1 MIERISAMS
10 IKNISLLFIITFVL
24 LIPDKALAIP
34 SFSRQTNM
42 PCSSCH
48 YAYPQLTP
56 FGRMFKLNGYT
67 MTATQTIESKS
78 KDDET
83 SLRIL
88 SVLPVSAAIQA
99 SYTYTQKD
107 VPGMKNGTASFPQ
120 ELGLY
125 FAGEITPK
133 IGTFLQATYEEG
145 SGVFALDMT
154 DIRFADHTTVGGND
168 LLYGVT
174 LNNSPT
180 LQDVWQTG
188 PIWSFPFVGSDVA
201 PSPGA
206 QSILYNEDKVGMNV
220 AGLGAYAL
228 YNNLIYGE
236 FSVYGSTHQG
246 APFPADASSEN
257 TLDGIMPYW
266 RVALQHSWGNQ
277 YVEVGTFG
285 TSAVMYPTGISGMTD
300 QYVDLAL
307 DAQYENNMGSGSL
320 LAHTSFINENRDLN
334 AAFDAGNSTSSSEH
348 LNTFKVDLSYL
359 INMKYELSAGYF
371 VTGGTADSLI
381 YAPGVTDGFHNGN
394 PNSSGIVAQV
404 TYLPWLNTQF
414 ALQYVIYNKFNGA
427 STNYDGF
434 GRNASDNNTL
444 YVNSWIAF

>member
-1 MIERISAMS
+1 MS
-10 IKNISLLFIITFVL
+10 IKGISLVFIIVLFL

-34 SFSRQTNM
+34 SFSRQTNLA
-42 PCSSCH
+42 CSSCH

-67 MTATQTIESKS
+67 MVSEASIEAKS

-83 SLRIL
+83 TLRIL
-88 SVLPVSAAIQA
+88 KTLPLAAAIQA

-107 VPGMKNGTASFPQ
+107 VPGMKNSTVNMPQ
-120 ELGLY
+120 ELAVFL
-125 FAGEITPK
+125 AGEITPK
-133 IGTFLQATYEEG
+133 IGSFIQASYEQG
-145 SGVFALDMT
+145 SGVFALDIT
-154 DIRFADHTTVGGND
+154 DLRFADHTTLDDND

-188 PIWSFPFVGSDVA
+188 PMWSFPFVGSDVA

-206 QSILYNEDKVGMNV
+206 QTLFTNEDKVGLNV

-236 FSVYGSTHQG
+236 FSLYGSTHQG

-257 TLDGIMPYW
+257 TLKGVMPYW
-266 RVALQHSWGNQ
+266 RLALQHSWGNQ
-277 YVEVGTFG
+277 YAELGTFG
-285 TSAVMYPTGISGMTD
+285 TSAQLYPTGISGETD
-300 QYVDLAL
+300 KYVDVAF
-307 DAQYENNMGSGSL
+307 DAQYENNLGSGAL
-320 LAHTSFINENRDLN
+320 LAHTSFITENRNLD
-334 AAFDAGNSTSSSEH
+334 AAYAAGYASASSEN
-348 LNTFKVDLSYL
+348 LNTFKIDLSYL
-359 INMKYELSAGYF
+359 FNTSYELTAGYF
-371 VTGGTADSLI
+371 ITGGTADSLL
-381 YAPGVTDGFHNGN
+381 YGRSMTDGFYNGN
-394 PNSSGIVAQV
+394 PNSSGITAQF
-404 TYLPWLNTQF
+404 TYLPWMNTQF

-444 YVNSWIAF
+444 YLNSWIAF